1 MFNIYHI
8 VFIYSSVDGHLGCFH
23 ILAIVNNPAV
33 NITVHVSFKISVF
46 IFFNYISG
54 SEIVRSHSSS
64 VFSFFE
70 EPQYCFPQWLN
81 QFTYP
86 PSVDKASIFSAFC
99 QHLLFFVFLMIA
111 LLTGVRWYF
120 FDFYLSVMITSLHV
134 PLCQL
139 SVFFRK
145 ISIQVF
151 CPFLNWILGF
161 FDI

>member
-46 IFFNYISG
+46 IFFNYIYG

-70 EPQYCFPQWLN
+70 ETQYCFPQ
-81 QFTYP
+81 
-86 PSVDKASIFSAFC
+86 
-99 QHLLFFVFLMIA
+99 
-111 LLTGVRWYF
+111 
-120 FDFYLSVMITSLHV
+120 
-134 PLCQL
+134 
-139 SVFFRK
+139 
-145 ISIQVF
+145 
-151 CPFLNWILGF
+151 
-161 FDI
+161 